1 MENKKMTASP
11 MPQWIPRVRGLVAV
25 AFALALAACETG
37 LPPRPGELVAGQTV
51 RYRCDDGF
59 AFTAQFDPA
68 AQLVVLQLPDRTL
81 QLRRQ
86 PGVVAAKYSNGQ
98 TSFWTDGPQAIIGEG
113 VAVAHKGCYAG

>member
-1 MENKKMTASP
+1 MNNSTKMPRSP
-11 MPQWIPRVRGLVAV
+11 VARRALLAATLALV
-25 AFALALAACETG
+25 LAACETG
-37 LPPRPGELVAGQTV
+37 LPPRPEDLVAGQTV

-59 AFTAQFDPA
+59 AFTAQFDGA
-68 AQLVVLQLPDRTL
+68 ARLVVLQLPDRTL

-86 PGVVAAKYSNGQ
+86 QGIVAAKYSNGQ

>member
-1 MENKKMTASP
+1 MEKKRMPALP
-11 MPQWIPRVRGLVAV
+11 MQWWTPRTRGWFAV
-25 AFALALAACETG
+25 AFAFLLAACETG

-59 AFTAQFDPA
+59 MFTAQFDAA

-98 TSFWTDGPQAIIGEG
+98 TSFWTDGPQALIGEG

>member
-1 MENKKMTASP
+1 MSP
-11 MPQWIPRVRGLVAV
+11 GRAMKTSRLRCNAGR
-25 AFALALAACETG
+25 ALAAIALLGLAACDTG
-37 LPPRPGELVAGQTV
+37 LPPRPEEQVAGRLV
-51 RYRCDDGF
+51 SYRCDDGF

-68 AQLVVLQLPDRTL
+68 AQLVVLRLPDRTL

-98 TSFWTDGPQAIIGEG
+98 TSFWTDGPQALIGEG